1 MQVFMVIRPLVILP
15 FPNLRDV
22 GALGA
27 PQRGGSESHDNGR
40 GDECV
45 VGWVELRRDV
55 RRVAE
60 HGGDDGTL

>member
-1 MQVFMVIRPLVILP
+1 MVIRPLVILP
-15 FPNLRDV
+15 FSNLRDV

-27 PQRGGSESHDNGR
+27 PQRGGRKSHDDGR

-45 VGWVELRRDV
+45 VGGVELCRDV

-60 HGGDDGTL
+60 HGGDDGPL